1 MGLLYLPD
9 KTTLLTGPIIF
20 VCFHVNSRGRD
31 TLQGVSSFAGSGYSN
46 ISVKLQSG
54 FVHLKNRGYSRRYML
69 AGLTQLK
76 LEISNSSLETVMKKK
91 AVVYHGISA
100 EKATEASI
108 NSESSRI
115 PQEYFKVVD
124 LESYYAMVLGF

>member
-1 MGLLYLPD
+1 MGSLYLPARIN
-9 KTTLLTGPIIF
+9 LLTGPIIF

-31 TLQGVSSFAGSGYSN
+31 SLQGVSSFAGSGYCN
-46 ISVKLQSG
+46 ISVKLQCG
-54 FVHLKNRGYSRRYML
+54 FVRLQNRGYSRRYIL

-76 LEISNSSLETVMKKK
+76 LETGNSRLETVMKKK

-115 PQEYFKVVD
+115 PQEYFKVAD
-124 LESYYAMVLGF
+124 LESYYAMVLGL